1 MLSTCIHKIMPGQ
14 NNFLLRGSMLRNT
27 KWVLGLVVY
36 TGYDTK
42 IVMNSRC
49 REAYIADVSQDSDLA
64 IRLNDM

>member
-1 MLSTCIHKIMPGQ
+1 MSGQ

-49 REAYIADVSQDSDLA
+49 REGHIADISHYPGFA
-64 IRLNDM
+64 IR